1 MDFEAVIRAVFK
13 PGDAEAQIQKLIKDR
28 EVKITP
34 TFASTTTSSLSSSE
48 KKAIDNQAKKQA
60 TYIQTAQ
67 KKYSSAGVYTAGDT
81 KVSKARVSA
90 KLKEAD
96 EIQRINQRVIK
107 DTNASYSQANSAVK
121 KSLNEQQKQ
130 LTAAQKIIAN
140 LQNDT
145 YSTNFTKS
153 KTNFGSFADDGS
165 EAYQKASKSI
175 KEYEQALRN
184 LNSIGNTFNTT
195 PNVENANKLIQAN
208 ERVAQSTKTLQ
219 NNLRLLSSEQSN
231 RNKLFK
237 EYEREVVSSAQS
249 QAKAIKEANK
259 ISANVQS
266 DSYLSNFTKAKANF
280 DSFANDGSNAYK
292 KAANSIKEYESAMK
306 RLSTA
311 TQAFNNNKSVEN
323 ANKLSQ
329 AHEKVSQSAKELQNN
344 LSMLNTQEAKAIS
357 GGANIQKSNQ
367 IKKYLDENTKAA
379 KKYGNQ
385 LETLAQQAK
394 EATTTGQLSTVDND
408 FKNLKS
414 QISAEGLTGNSIFSE
429 LKRGFSQ
436 ITEFVGVYGILQS
449 AMNKA
454 SEMVQNTYDV
464 NDAMIELR
472 MATGLSNDE
481 AQKTMR
487 TYAQMG
493 NQLKATATDVA
504 TASTEWM
511 KQGQT
516 IEKANELSKYS
527 IMLSK
532 IGNISSEDATKYLT
546 SARKGYGITSAEDT
560 LGIIDKISAVD
571 MASATDVGGLA
582 EGMSEVA
589 TNANIAGVSMDK
601 LLSYLAV
608 VGETTQEGMSSV
620 GIGFNAIFSR
630 MGNIKLARLKD
641 YQNNGEDLKTWGMVV

>member
-28 EVKITP
+28 EIKITP
-34 TFASTTTSSLSSSE
+34 TFASTTSSLSSSE
-48 KKAIDNQAKKQA
+48 KKAIDSQAKKEA
-60 TYIQTAQ
+60 SYMQTAQ

-90 KLKEAD
+90 KLKEAN

-130 LTAAQKIIAN
+130 LAAAQKIVAN

-153 KTNFGSFADDGS
+153 KTNFSSFADDGS
-165 EAYQKASKSI
+165 EAYKKASKSV

-184 LNSIGNTFNTT
+184 LSSVSNSFNTT
-195 PNVENANKLIQAN
+195 PNVENANRLVQAN
-208 ERVAQSTKTLQ
+208 EQVSRSAKTLQ
-219 NNLRLLSSEQSN
+219 NNLKVLSSEQSK
-231 RNKLFK
+231 RNQIFK
-237 EYEREVVSSAQS
+237 QYEKEVVSSAQA
-249 QAKAIKEANK
+249 QAKAIKEANN

-266 DSYLSNFTKAKANF
+266 DSYLSNLKKAKASF
-280 DSFANDGSNAYK
+280 DSFANDGSNVYK

-306 RLSTA
+306 NLGTA

-329 AHEKVSQSAKELQNN
+329 AHEKVSQSAKKLQNN
-344 LSMLNTQEAKAIS
+344 LSILNTQEAKAIS

-367 IKKYLDENTKAA
+367 IKQYLDENTKAA

-385 LETLAQQAK
+385 LETLAKQAK
-394 EATTTGQLSTVDND
+394 EATTTGQLTSIDND
-408 FKNLKS
+408 FKSLKS

-436 ITEFVGVYGILQS
+436 ITEFVGVYGVLQS

-454 SEMVQNTYDV
+454 GEMVQNTYDV

-589 TNANIAGVSMDK
+589 TNANIAGRRNARPHGDMW
-601 LLSYLAV
+601 AV
-608 VGETTQEGMSSV
+608 CNHTVVITQ
-620 GIGFNAIFSR
+620 IG
-630 MGNIKLARLKD
+630 
-641 YQNNGEDLKTWGMVV
+641 

>member
-28 EVKITP
+28 EIKITP
-34 TFASTTTSSLSSSE
+34 TFTNINTSSLSSSE
-48 KKAIDNQAKKQA
+48 KKAIDSQAKKQA
-60 TYIQTAQ
+60 NYLQTAQ

-165 EAYQKASKSI
+165 EAYKKASKSV

-184 LNSIGNTFNTT
+184 LNNVGNSFNTT

-208 ERVAQSTKTLQ
+208 ERLSQSSKELK
-219 NNLRLLSSEQSN
+219 NNLQ
-231 RNKLFK
+231 
-237 EYEREVVSSAQS
+237 V
-249 QAKAIKEANK
+249 
-259 ISANVQS
+259 
-266 DSYLSNFTKAKANF
+266 
-280 DSFANDGSNAYK
+280 
-292 KAANSIKEYESAMK
+292 
-306 RLSTA
+306 
-311 TQAFNNNKSVEN
+311 
-323 ANKLSQ
+323 
-329 AHEKVSQSAKELQNN
+329 
-344 LSMLNTQEAKAIS
+344 LNTQQSKAIT

-414 QISAEGLTGNSIFSE
+414 QISAEGLTGNNIFSE

-454 SEMVQNTYDV
+454 GEMVQNTYDV

-472 MATGLSNDE
+472 MATGLSNSE
-481 AQKTMR
+481 AKDAMK

-516 IEKANELSKYS
+516 MEKANDLSKYS

-532 IGNISSEDATKYLT
+532 IGDISSEDSTKYLT
-546 SARKGYGITSAEDT
+546 SARKGYGLTRAEDT

-641 YQNNGEDLKTWGMVV
+641 YQNNGEDLKTWGMVA

>member
-48 KKAIDNQAKKQA
+48 KKAIDSQAKKQA
-60 TYIQTAQ
+60 NYMQTAQ
-67 KKYSSAGVYTAGDT
+67 KKYSSAGIYTVGDT

-96 EIQRINQRVIK
+96 EIQRINQKVIK
-107 DTNASYSQANSAVK
+107 DTNASYSEANSAVK
-121 KSLNEQQKQ
+121 KSLTEQQKQ
-130 LTAAQKIIAN
+130 LASAQKIISN

-153 KTNFGSFADDGS
+153 KSTFNSFADDGS
-165 EAYQKASKSI
+165 EAYKKASKSI

-184 LNSIGNTFNTT
+184 LNSVSNSFNTT
-195 PNVENANKLIQAN
+195 PNVENANKLIQVN
-208 ERVAQSTKTLQ
+208 ERLSQSSKELK
-219 NNLRLLSSEQSN
+219 NNLQ
-231 RNKLFK
+231 
-237 EYEREVVSSAQS
+237 V
-249 QAKAIKEANK
+249 
-259 ISANVQS
+259 
-266 DSYLSNFTKAKANF
+266 
-280 DSFANDGSNAYK
+280 
-292 KAANSIKEYESAMK
+292 
-306 RLSTA
+306 
-311 TQAFNNNKSVEN
+311 
-323 ANKLSQ
+323 
-329 AHEKVSQSAKELQNN
+329 
-344 LSMLNTQEAKAIS
+344 LNTQQSKAIT

-414 QISAEGLTGNSIFSE
+414 QISSEGLTGNNIFSE

-454 SEMVQNTYDV
+454 GEMVQNTYDV

-472 MATGLSNDE
+472 MATGLSNSE
-481 AQKTMR
+481 AKDAMK

-589 TNANIAGVSMDK
+589 TNANIAGRRNARPHGDMW
-601 LLSYLAV
+601 AV
-608 VGETTQEGMSSV
+608 CNHTVVITQ
-620 GIGFNAIFSR
+620 IG
-630 MGNIKLARLKD
+630 
-641 YQNNGEDLKTWGMVV
+641 

>member
-34 TFASTTTSSLSSSE
+34 TFASTTSSLSSSE
-48 KKAIDNQAKKQA
+48 KKAIDNQAKKEA
-60 TYIQTAQ
+60 NYMQTAQ
-67 KKYSSAGVYTAGDT
+67 KKYSSAGVYIAGDT

-130 LTAAQKIIAN
+130 LVAAQKIIAN

-582 EGMSEVA
+582 EGMSQVA
-589 TNANIAGVSMDK
+589 TNANLAGRRSARPHGDMW
-601 LLSYLAV
+601 AV
-608 VGETTQEGMSSV
+608 CNYTVVITQ
-620 GIGFNAIFSR
+620 IG
-630 MGNIKLARLKD
+630 
-641 YQNNGEDLKTWGMVV
+641 